1 MKENLAQ
8 LFHTGMD
15 NPHYEYA
22 GLANRPTLNWPNDQR
37 ISVIVLLHLEYW
49 RDDPPPES
57 KRDLRFSGEYGSFS
71 PDFRTWSQ
79 REYGNRV
86 GLARVLNILDQYNL
100 KITVPLNSAC
110 VGRHDALISELCQR
124 DVEFV
129 GHGSYANQIISSAM
143 SESDEKAL
151 IGESISQ
158 LERAVGYRPRGWAG
172 QDYGESARTPSLLA
186 AAGFDYLLDW
196 PNDDQPYLMGSNPG
210 LVSIPRQPEW
220 DDVELLWLRRIPMH
234 RYPEIIADAF
244 DALYDEGGRVFV
256 LSLHPW
262 LIGMAHRI
270 KYLDIALKHITK
282 RTGVWSASAGEVAR
296 FSRSLLCAGGKTG
309 D

>member
-1 MKENLAQ
+1 MKNNLVPILPA
-8 LFHTGMD
+8 GMD
-15 NPHYEYA
+15 NPYYEYS
-22 GLANRPTLNWPNDQR
+22 GLANRPTFNWPNAQR
-37 ISVIVLLHLEYW
+37 IAVIVLLHLEYW
-49 RDDPPPES
+49 RDDPSPES
-57 KRDLRFSGEYGSFS
+57 KRDLRFSGEYGSFW

-86 GLARVLNILDQYNL
+86 GLARVLDILDRYNL

-110 VGRHDALISELCQR
+110 VGRHDALINELRQR

-129 GHGSYANQIISSAM
+129 GHGGYANQIISSAM

-151 IGESISQ
+151 IGDSVLQ
-158 LERAVGYRPRGWAG
+158 LERSVGYRPRGWAG
-172 QDYGESARTPSLLA
+172 QDYGESARTPFLLA
-186 AAGFDYLLDW
+186 EAGFEYLLDW
-196 PNDDQPYLMGSNPG
+196 PNDDQPYLMRTSPG

-220 DDVELLWLRRIPMH
+220 DDVELLWLRRIGMH

-244 DALYDEGGRVFV
+244 DALYAEGGRVFV

-270 KYLDIALKHITK
+270 KYLDIALKHITR

-296 FSRSLLCAGGKTG
+296 FSKNVLSAGDKPV